1 MTGLTRRRLLE
12 TAGVA
17 GAGLL
22 LGGCGGI
29 HAASRDELARQGR
42 EAAAGGVSYDGP
54 PVELEFWNGFTG
66 GDGPFMLDFVKAFN
80 ADHDNIAVKMNV
92 ILWVDYYQKTTA
104 ATASGNGPDVGIM
117 QLDQLPTAAAHRIVV
132 PLDDVA
138 SAMKLR
144 RDDFAAA
151 VWDAG
156 VIGGRRYGIPL
167 DVHPL
172 GLYYNKSVLAQVG
185 AQQPPRDREEY
196 LGVLKEL
203 KGKGIMGSWVSPF
216 FFTGALWFQSL
227 LPQFGG
233 SMYDGATQH
242 ATWDS
247 DAGVEA
253 LSFMTGLVK
262 QGYSQ
267 RNVGQDAD
275 AIAFKNGQNAMIWNG
290 CWAINE
296 YAGAPQ
302 LKWGVAT
309 VPRIGPQRAVWANS
323 HQFVI
328 MRQTQQDPNKLQA
341 ATAFIDYVSRRSLKW
356 AESGM
361 VPART
366 AERDKPGF
374 RKLEAQATFAQELP
388 YVRFAPPVAGI
399 SDVRS
404 LTLDQA
410 LNLAVL
416 GKEQPRQA
424 LADAAKRADGLL
436 DQNRQKYQV

>member
-1 MTGLTRRRLLE
+1 VQGLTRRRLLE
-12 TAGVA
+12 TAGAA

-29 HAASRDELARQGR
+29 HAASTSELARQG
-42 EAAAGGVSYDGP
+42 AAAGAGGVTYDGP
-54 PVELEFWNGFTG
+54 PVELGFWNGFTG

-80 ADHDNIAVKMNV
+80 AEHDNITVKMNV
-92 ILWVDYYQKTTA
+92 ILWVDFYQKTTA
-104 ATASGNGPDVGIM
+104 ATASGNGPDVAIM

-138 SAMKLR
+138 SAMRLR
-144 RDDFAAA
+144 REDFAAA

-156 VIGGRRYGIPL
+156 VVGGRRFGIPL

-172 GLYYNKSVLAQVG
+172 GLYYNKSVLGQVG
-185 AQQPPRDREEY
+185 VKAPPRDRAEY

-203 KGKGIMGSWVSPF
+203 KGKGIKGSWVSPF
-216 FFTGALWFQSL
+216 FFTGSLWFQSL

-233 SMYDGATQH
+233 TMYDRETRH

-253 LSFMTGLVK
+253 LSFMTNLVE

-267 RNVGQDAD
+267 RDVGQDAD

-296 YAGAPQ
+296 YAGAPG
-302 LKWGVAT
+302 LKWGAAT
-309 VPRIGPQRAVWANS
+309 VPRIGPERAVWANS

-328 MRQTQQDPNKLQA
+328 MRQTSEDTNKLQA
-341 ATAFIDYVSRRSLKW
+341 AATFIDYVSRRSLKW
-356 AESGM
+356 AQSGM
-361 VPART
+361 VPARN
-366 AERDKPGF
+366 AERAKPGF
-374 RKLEAQATFAQELP
+374 AKLEAQATFAEELP
-388 YVRFAPPVAGI
+388 YVRFAPRVAGI

-416 GKEQPRQA
+416 GKTPPRQA
-424 LADAAKRADGLL
+424 LADAAQRADGLL
-436 DQNRQKYQV
+436 AQNRQKYEV